1 MIPKS
6 HPRYESLVLRDKIVK
21 AQKEGYL
28 AESAMI
34 AHGRGEAFDYLLGEK
49 TTFPA
54 KRAMY
59 AAVATILLS
68 ENPVISVNGNT
79 TALAIDEVI
88 QFAKT
93 VNAKIEI
100 NLFYRT
106 DERVE
111 KITELYKKHG
121 YSQILGTK
129 DDDIKYLKSIKN
141 ERASASKTG
150 IYSADTVLVPLEDG
164 DRAEILSKTGKK
176 TITIDLNPLSRTSQT
191 SDISIVDNVVRAFP
205 FMTEIAKDLKT
216 QDKQLL
222 INMINDFDN
231 RKNLKEALKLFKNK
245 YNEEYKMEV
254 MGISGLPGS
263 GKSLVSEIAAK
274 KGAAVVSMGDIIR
287 EEAKKRGESSK
298 ETATNLRKEHG
309 KYIVAKLTIEKIKKM
324 IEDKL
329 ATTIIVEGIRSPFE
343 VNMFKENFDDFIILS
358 IFANPAIRFK
368 RLQQRNREDDS
379 ENYEDFLKRD
389 QMELDF
395 GIGTVISL
403 SDKII
408 INEKDL
414 ESYEKE
420 INEFLKENTTL

>member
-59 AAVATILLS
+59 AAVATLLLS
-68 ENPVISVNGNT
+68 KNPVISVNGNT

-245 YNEEYKMEV
+245 
-254 MGISGLPGS
+254 
-263 GKSLVSEIAAK
+263 
-274 KGAAVVSMGDIIR
+274 
-287 EEAKKRGESSK
+287 
-298 ETATNLRKEHG
+298 
-309 KYIVAKLTIEKIKKM
+309 
-324 IEDKL
+324 
-329 ATTIIVEGIRSPFE
+329 
-343 VNMFKENFDDFIILS
+343 
-358 IFANPAIRFK
+358 
-368 RLQQRNREDDS
+368 
-379 ENYEDFLKRD
+379 
-389 QMELDF
+389 
-395 GIGTVISL
+395 
-403 SDKII
+403 
-408 INEKDL
+408 
-414 ESYEKE
+414 
-420 INEFLKENTTL
+420 

>member
-88 QFAKT
+88 QFAKI

-164 DRAEILSKTGKK
+164 DRAEILSKTDKK

-245 YNEEYKMEV
+245 
-254 MGISGLPGS
+254 
-263 GKSLVSEIAAK
+263 
-274 KGAAVVSMGDIIR
+274 
-287 EEAKKRGESSK
+287 
-298 ETATNLRKEHG
+298 
-309 KYIVAKLTIEKIKKM
+309 
-324 IEDKL
+324 
-329 ATTIIVEGIRSPFE
+329 
-343 VNMFKENFDDFIILS
+343 
-358 IFANPAIRFK
+358 
-368 RLQQRNREDDS
+368 
-379 ENYEDFLKRD
+379 
-389 QMELDF
+389 
-395 GIGTVISL
+395 
-403 SDKII
+403 
-408 INEKDL
+408 
-414 ESYEKE
+414 
-420 INEFLKENTTL
+420 